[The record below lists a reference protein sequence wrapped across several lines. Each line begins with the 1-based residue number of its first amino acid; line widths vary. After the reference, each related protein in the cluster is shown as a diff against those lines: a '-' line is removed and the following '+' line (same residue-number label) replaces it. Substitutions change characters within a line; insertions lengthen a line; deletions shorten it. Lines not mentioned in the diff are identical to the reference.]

1 MKGYTADHIDYGYFI
16 FCVFRVKLFQVQD
29 RQAQDFRRKF
39 SC

>member
-1 MKGYTADHIDYGYFI
+1 MKGYTADHIDYRYFI

-29 RQAQDFRRKF
+29 RRAQDFRRKF